1 MNIYLFTRYI
11 LTKTY
16 LNNVS
21 RGKLVCIERTPTYI
35 REVVI
40 TVHHIGTCTNTVI
53 SRGTNK
59 SKQKACADKAQ
70 NKDAIQKAALIVSVV
85 VFCVPLAT
93 KLVRTLT
100 LCIIRGIPQC

>member
-21 RGKLVCIERTPTYI
+21 RGKRVCIERTPTYI

-40 TVHHIGTCTNTVI
+40 TVHHIGTYMYKYCGQHV
-53 SRGTNK
+53 
-59 SKQKACADKAQ
+59 SKQTACADKAQ

-93 KLVRTLT
+93 KLVKTLT